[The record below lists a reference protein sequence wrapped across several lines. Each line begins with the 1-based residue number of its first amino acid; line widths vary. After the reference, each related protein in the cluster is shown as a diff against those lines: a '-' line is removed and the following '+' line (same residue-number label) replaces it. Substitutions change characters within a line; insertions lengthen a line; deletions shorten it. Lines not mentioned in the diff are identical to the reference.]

1 MSEYENLSAHTSFT
15 TRRQLITAAAVA
27 FGGLAAGAKVW
38 GQTPPQSMQEVPS
51 TAANAA
57 RTSLHQEVAIKAEPR
72 RIYEAILDSKQF
84 AAFSGLAA
92 DIDRNPGGAF
102 TMFGGLIAGRNVE
115 LTPNACIVQAWRPS
129 HWEPSVYS
137 IVRFDFKAQDG
148 GTLVVLDHKGF
159 PAGDYDSLY
168 AGWTGHYFDPLK
180 KFLA

>member
-1 MSEYENLSAHTSFT
+1 MSNKENPRAQGYTP
-15 TRRQLITAAAVA
+15 TRRQVIIGAALA
-27 FGGLAAGAKVW
+27 FGGLAAGAEIF
-38 GQTPPQSMQEVPS
+38 GQTPPPAMKEVPS
-51 TAANAA
+51 TPANAA
-57 RTSLHQEVAIKAEPR
+57 RTSLHQEVVIKAEPR
-72 RIYEAILDSKQF
+72 RIYEALLDSKQF

-92 DIDRNPGGAF
+92 DIDRKPGGAF
-102 TMFGGLIAGRNVE
+102 TMFGGLIGGRNVE

-159 PAGDYDSLY
+159 PAGEYDSLY

-180 KFLA
+180 KFFS

>member
-1 MSEYENLSAHTSFT
+1 MNEKENPRGQSSAT
-15 TRRQLITAAAVA
+15 TRRQIIVGAALA
-27 FGGLAAGAKVW
+27 FGGLAASAKVR
-38 GQTPPQSMQEVPS
+38 GQTPPQSMPEGPG

-57 RTSLHQEVAIKAEPR
+57 RTSLHQEVAIKAEAR

-92 DIDRNPGGAF
+92 DIDRKPGGAF
-102 TMFGGLIAGRNVE
+102 TMFGGQIEGRNVE
-115 LTPNACIVQAWRPS
+115 LTPNTCVVQAWRPS

-159 PAGDYDSLY
+159 PAGDYDHLY
-168 AGWTGHYFDPLK
+168 SGWTSHYFNPLK